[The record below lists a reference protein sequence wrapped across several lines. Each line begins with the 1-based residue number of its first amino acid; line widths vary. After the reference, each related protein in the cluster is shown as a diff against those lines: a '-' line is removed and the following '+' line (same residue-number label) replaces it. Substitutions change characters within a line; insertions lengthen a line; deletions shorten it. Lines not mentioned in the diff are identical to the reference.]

1 MNIRNATMEDLEILT
16 AIEAACF
23 PPAEA
28 ATRESFAKRLAV
40 YPNHFWLLEEDGQV
54 VSFVNGMVT
63 DEPLLRD
70 EMFEDAALHNE
81 DEAWQMI
88 FGVNTLPEYR
98 RRGLAGVLLERA
110 AADAR
115 AQGRK
120 GCVLTCKDRLIHYY
134 EKFGYRNEGVSQS
147 VHGGVVWYDMR
158 LTFDK
163 TGDER

>member
-81 DEAWQMI
+81 DGAWQMI

-115 AQGRK
+115 ARGRK

-134 EKFGYRNEGVSQS
+134 EKFGYRKEGVSQS

-158 LTFDK
+158 LTFGK

>member
-81 DEAWQMI
+81 DGAWQMI

>member
-81 DEAWQMI
+81 DGAWQMI
-88 FGVNTLPEYR
+88 FGVNTLPDYR
-98 RRGLAGVLLERA
+98 KQGMAGRVIRRVIE
-110 AADAR
+110 DAR

-120 GCVLTCKDRLIHYY
+120 GCVLTCKDKLIHYY
-134 EKFGYRNEGVSQS
+134 ETFGFVSEGISKS

-158 LTFDK
+158 LTF
-163 TGDER
+163 

>member
-81 DEAWQMI
+81 DGAWQMI

-115 AQGRK
+115 ARGRK
-120 GCVLTCKDRLIHYY
+120 GCVLTCKDKLLHYY
-134 EKFGYRNEGVSQS
+134 GKLGFENEGVSQS
-147 VHGGVVWYDMR
+147 THGGVVWYEMR
-158 LTFDK
+158 LTF
-163 TGDER
+163 